1 MALDNYGWFVV
12 VVVAIVLSI
21 TIMGR
26 IYLYKKHRRQ
36 AQLAASRGLPFP
48 VMTNT
53 LSNSWRPSSADR
65 PPGGERLTRGQNDV
79 VRVASRTDGDLPSYH
94 DPGIKI
100 PEAMYNPNT
109 SPVVPSLSNLN
120 SSSQPPLAAPLGAP
134 PGYHE
139 PSSNGR

>member
-1 MALDNYGWFVV
+1 M
-12 VVVAIVLSI
+12 
-21 TIMGR
+21 
-26 IYLYKKHRRQ
+26 
-36 AQLAASRGLPFP
+36 
-48 VMTNT
+48 
-53 LSNSWRPSSADR
+53 
-65 PPGGERLTRGQNDV
+65 
-79 VRVASRTDGDLPSYH
+79 VRVASRTDGDLPSYREYIRRRLDISLDCLLIDMLSMAD

-120 SSSQPPLAAPLGAP
+120 SSSQAPLAAPLGAP